1 MKPLFLLI
9 AVFSLPTW
17 AQNCAQIDEKLTIHY
32 QKMQIAGSYSDHFDD
47 EVLERETKLFTET
60 LQFFKKYQRAGNVIF
75 LKYKKRVFG

>member
-32 QKMQIAGSYSDHFDD
+32 QKMQNAGSYSDHFDD

-60 LQFFKKYQRAGNVIF
+60 LQFLKVQRAGNVIF
-75 LKYKKRVFG
+75 LKCKKRVFG

>member
-32 QKMQIAGSYSDHFDD
+32 QKMQNAGSYSDHFDD
-47 EVLERETKLFTET
+47 EVLERETFYGN
-60 LQFFKKYQRAGNVIF
+60 FAIFKSTRELAM
-75 LKYKKRVFG
+75 